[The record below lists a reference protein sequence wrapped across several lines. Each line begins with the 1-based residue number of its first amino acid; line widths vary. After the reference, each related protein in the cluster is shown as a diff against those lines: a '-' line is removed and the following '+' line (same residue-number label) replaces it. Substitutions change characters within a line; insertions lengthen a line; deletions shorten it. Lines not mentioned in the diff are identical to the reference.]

1 MRYGAKVPYL
11 TTLGGRITC
20 PRCQATSKRTKQQCM
35 APAIKDKPVCRFHG
49 GYSTG
54 PKTPEG
60 KARASAP
67 HTTYGHETR
76 EFRSKRKQK
85 FAELDLYM
93 DLILEPGQS

>member
-1 MRYGAKVPYL
+1 MRYGAKKPYL

-20 PRCQATSKRTKQQCM
+20 SRCQATSKRTKQQCK
-35 APAIKDKPVCRFHG
+35 APAIKGKQVCRFHG

-54 PKTPEG
+54 FKTPEG

-76 EFRSKRKQK
+76 EFRRKRKQK
-85 FAELDLYM
+85 LAELQL
-93 DLILEPGQS
+93 LTELVIKS

>member
-1 MRYGAKVPYL
+1 MRYGAKEPYL
-11 TTLGGRITC
+11 TTLGGRVTC
-20 PRCQATSKRTKQQCM
+20 KRCQALSKRTKQQCK
-35 APAIKDKPVCRFHG
+35 APAVKGKQVCKAHG
-49 GYSTG
+49 AYSTG
-54 PKTPEG
+54 FKTPEG

-93 DLILEPGQS
+93 DLILDQS

>member
-1 MRYGAKVPYL
+1 MRYGAKEPYL

-20 PRCQATSKRTKQQCM
+20 PRCQALSKRTKQQCK
-35 APAIKDKPVCRFHG
+35 APAIKGKQVCRFHG

-54 PKTPEG
+54 PKTLAG

-76 EFRSKRKQK
+76 EFRRKRAKK
-85 FAELDLYM
+85 FTDIDRWMRLVTSD
-93 DLILEPGQS
+93 

>member
-1 MRYGAKVPYL
+1 MRYGAKEPYL

-20 PRCQATSKRTKQQCM
+20 PRCQALSKRTKQQCK
-35 APAIKDKPVCRFHG
+35 APAIKGKQVCRFHG

-76 EFRSKRKQK
+76 EFRSKRKRK
-85 FAELDLYM
+85 LAELDN
-93 DLILEPGQS
+93 LITIANSR